1 MSKTLSHKQ
10 NIHIHNKIYTKVLT
24 ITKHHFRP
32 FFFEKMCIT
41 FPQRKKTHHKR
52 FRVVKLGLVQSKI
65 IGVINF

>member
-32 FFFEKMCIT
+32 FSLRKCVLHFLKE
-41 FPQRKKTHHKR
+41 KKTLHKR

>member
-41 FPQRKKTHHKR
+41 FPQRKK
-52 FRVVKLGLVQSKI
+52 KLSIRDLEL
-65 IGVINF
+65 